1 MKTILLYFVI
11 LGTCLLQAGCASA
24 MLNIGAATS
33 GDKVEAHERVAAAA
47 VDVVTAPIQLPILL
61 ALDPPSLPGKR
72 FPEQTAE
79 EKQAV
84 RETQQ
89 RERTRRIT
97 MP

>member
-1 MKTILLYFVI
+1 
-11 LGTCLLQAGCASA
+11 
-24 MLNIGAATS
+24 MLNIGGATS

-47 VDVVTAPIQLPILL
+47 VDVVTAPIQVPILL

-84 RETQQ
+84 LESQQ
-89 RERTRRIT
+89 MERMRRIT
-97 MP
+97 RL